1 MKVVKKSF
9 LFLLRLD
16 TENKKGNNYIL
27 VIALE
32 NPKGFPFGTP
42 TLDNQYRSV
51 LLTCLKLVST
61 RIDHLLYSYVA
72 FEILLYLFLILYLDF

>member
-1 MKVVKKSF
+1 MKVVKKSS

-42 TLDNQYRSV
+42 TLV
-51 LLTCLKLVST
+51 LPIS
-61 RIDHLLYSYVA
+61 
-72 FEILLYLFLILYLDF
+72 